1 MLFSSVVRRLVADRT
16 SGTEKKKKIRWTSW
30 MQTNYTFCWRFW
42 SGILHVVK
50 SASFLMSSLYKLST
64 TIRKLHSSAARFT
77 KNVEFTAVRYP
88 YIKRGSYSFLSDRHL
103 RFFQSILSPHQVL
116 TDEFNDLS
124 GYNVDWMRSV
134 RGTSKIVCFLTNVFL
149 IYMCFHI

>member
-1 MLFSSVVRRLVADRT
+1 
-16 SGTEKKKKIRWTSW
+16 
-30 MQTNYTFCWRFW
+30 
-42 SGILHVVK
+42 
-50 SASFLMSSLYKLST
+50 MSSLYKLST

-88 YIKRGSYSFLSDRHL
+88 YLKRGSYSFLSDRHL

-124 GYNVDWMRSV
+124 GYNVDWMCSV
-134 RGTSKIVCFLTNVFL
+134 RGASKIICFLTNAFVIYSVF
-149 IYMCFHI
+149 IFRF